1 MGGNALKDY
10 GVVRVSSAVEARKA
24 AEVISILSA
33 RMLEA
38 GLELLPRKVIAY
50 RDKADHGDID
60 LLVPDGLRDLMTPP
74 QIAKLLSDHYG
85 VEIPCA
91 YHGLDEPDPTVI
103 QKTSMISLG
112 VPLEEGGRV
121 QVDLIWV
128 KDHELDYAE
137 GYYAWNDLGNL
148 MGVIGKKMGLKFGH
162 KGLTMMVSLGNR
174 YGGEVLISQDFKATV
189 EFFGYDHARWARGFD
204 NLEQIFEFAASS
216 TKFDPDVYLYEFR
229 SHNDRSKERRRTTY
243 AGFLEYLRNNQVPS
257 SGVVWKESRAD
268 YLEMIFEAFPEGKVA
283 YQAVM
288 DDLEQKLVRKARLN
302 GELVHKVTGLDK
314 EELGGFIKAF
324 KLHHGEALE
333 QQVLSKGEEVLVDSL
348 RTFQR
353 SWAASECTP

>member
-10 GVVRVSSAVEARKA
+10 GVVRVSSAVEAQKA

-50 RDKADHGDID
+50 REKADHGDID
-60 LLVPDGLRDLMTPP
+60 LIVPDGLRDLLTPP

-91 YHGLDEPDPTVI
+91 YHGQDEPDPTVI

-128 KDHELDYAE
+128 KDHELGYAE

-148 MGVIGKKMGLKFGH
+148 VGEIKKKMGLKFGH
-162 KGLTMMVSLGNR
+162 KGLTMMVNMGNR
-174 YGGEVLISQDFKATV
+174 YGGEVMISQDFKATV

-204 NLEQIFEFAASS
+204 NLQQIFEFAASS
-216 TKFDPDVYLYEFR
+216 SLFDPDVYLHEFR
-229 SHNDRSKERRRTTY
+229 NSNDRAKERKRSTY
-243 AGFLEYLRNNQVPS
+243 SGFLDYLRETQVPS
-257 SGVVWKESRAD
+257 NGVVWKASRED
-268 YLEMIFEAFPEGKVA
+268 YLESIFEAFPASRAE

-288 DDLEQKLVRKARLN
+288 DDLALKMVRKARLN
-302 GELVHKVTGLDK
+302 GELVQSVTGLDR
-314 EELGGFIKAF
+314 EELGAFVKAL
-324 KLHHGEALE
+324 KMHHGEAFE
-333 QQVLSKGEEVLVDSL
+333 EQVLNKGEEALVAAI

-353 SWAASECTP
+353 SWPSPGCTL